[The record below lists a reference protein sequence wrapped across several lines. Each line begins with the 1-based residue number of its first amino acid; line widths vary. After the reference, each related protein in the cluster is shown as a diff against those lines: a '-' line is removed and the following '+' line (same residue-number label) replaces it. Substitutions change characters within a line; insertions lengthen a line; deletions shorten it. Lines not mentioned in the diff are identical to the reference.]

1 MTNYFNYNGK
11 TYGFDENIKFRI
23 DKAMDDYKKS
33 MKSLKALENLGIK
46 MPRDSREQIRFHLTK
61 SMPSRDEY
69 EIIRYIERRMS
80 EIEVDLG
87 IHNSVFKY

>member
-1 MTNYFNYNGK
+1 MNNYFDYNGK
-11 TYGFDENIKFRI
+11 TYFFDENIKFRI

-61 SMPSRDEY
+61 SFPSRDEY

-87 IHNSVFKY
+87 IHNSIFKY